1 MKPHFNVVGAAII
14 KDGKVLALRRSD
26 GNESVIHK
34 FEFAGGKVKKGET
47 DKQALIRECW
57 EELELEIEV
66 GELLNTI
73 EYEYS
78 DCTIS
83 LSVYFAKPLSEYTIK
98 VHEEDKW
105 LDPADLDPMDWA
117 PADGAFLMIL
127 KNGQIKTVDAST
139 PKDFEIIRSIS
150 QSVMHEA
157 YDEKTADG
165 QIDYM
170 IDRFLSDESIL
181 ENIRTKQYVYQ
192 IIYYN
197 SEVAGFYAYCPAQQ
211 YSPDLQEGTYVSK
224 LYILEFARGKRIT
237 SKQLSV
243 LRRPVYMSVKYDDAQ
258 TISICKHCGF
268 RIVKSVSTDLGE
280 GYSTDDFLMKLDK

>member
-1 MKPHFNVVGAAII
+1 MKPHFDVVGAAII

-34 FEFAGGKVKKGET
+34 FEFAGGKIKDGET
-47 DKQALIRECW
+47 PKQALIRECW
-57 EELELEIEV
+57 EELSLEIET
-66 GELLNTI
+66 GEMLNSI

-78 DCTIS
+78 DCTIT
-83 LSVYFAKPLSEYTIK
+83 LSVYFVKPLSDYTVK

-117 PADGAFLMIL
+117 PADRAFLMIL
-127 KNGQIKTVDAST
+127 KSGYIKTAEAKT
-139 PKDFEIIRSIS
+139 AKEFEIIRSIS
-150 QSVMHEA
+150 QSVMHDA
-157 YDEKTADG
+157 YDEKTPDG

-181 ENIRTKQYVYQ
+181 ENIAEKQYVYQ

-197 SEVAGFYAYCPAQQ
+197 GEVGGYCAYCPAQY
-211 YSPDLQEGTYVSK
+211 YSEEYTEGTYISK

-237 SKQLSV
+237 SKLLSI
-243 LRRPVYMSVKYDDAQ
+243 LRRPIYMSVKRDDAQ
-258 TISICKHCGF
+258 TINISKHCGF
-268 RIVKSVSTDLGE
+268 RIVQATTTDLGE
-280 GYSTDDFLMKLDK
+280 GYSTEDFLMKLDQ

>member
-1 MKPHFNVVGAAII
+1 MKPHFDVVGAAII

-34 FEFAGGKVKKGET
+34 FEFAGGKIKEGET
-47 DKQALIRECW
+47 PKQALIRECW
-57 EELELEIEV
+57 EELSLDIAI
-66 GELLNTI
+66 GEMLNSI

-78 DCTIS
+78 DCTIT
-83 LSVYFAKPLSEYTIK
+83 LSVYFAKPLSDYAVK

-117 PADGAFLMIL
+117 PADRAFLMIL
-127 KNGQIKTVDAST
+127 KSGYIKTVDAKT
-139 PKDFEIIRSIS
+139 AKEFDIIRSIS
-150 QSVMHEA
+150 QSVMHHA
-157 YDEKTADG
+157 YDEKTPDG

-181 ENIRTKQYVYQ
+181 ENIAKKEYVYQ

-197 SEVAGFYAYCPAQQ
+197 GEVAGYCAYCPAQY
-211 YSPDLQEGTYVSK
+211 YSAEYTEGTYVSK

-237 SKQLSV
+237 SKLLSI
-243 LRRPVYMSVKYDDAQ
+243 LRRPIYMSVKRDDTQ
-258 TISICKHCGF
+258 TINISKHCGF
-268 RIVKSVSTDLGE
+268 RIVQATSTDLGE
-280 GYSTDDFLMKLDK
+280 GYSTEDFLMKLDQ

>member
-34 FEFAGGKVKKGET
+34 YEFAGGKIKDGET
-47 DKQALIRECW
+47 HKQALIRECW
-57 EELELEIEV
+57 EELSLEIEV
-66 GELLNTI
+66 GELLNSI

-78 DCTIS
+78 DCTVT
-83 LSVYFAKPLSEYTIK
+83 LSIYFAKPLSEYTVK

-117 PADGAFLMIL
+117 PADRAFLMIL
-127 KNGQIKTVDAST
+127 KSGHIKTVDAT
-139 PKDFEIIRSIS
+139 TAKEFDIIRSIS
-150 QSVMHEA
+150 QSVMHDA
-157 YDEKTADG
+157 YDEKTPNG

-170 IDRFLSDESIL
+170 IDRFLSDENIL
-181 ENIRTKQYVYQ
+181 ENIAKKEYVYR

-197 SEVAGFYAYCPAQQ
+197 SEVAGYCAYCPAQN
-211 YSPDLQEGTYVSK
+211 YSADCPEGTFLSK

-237 SKQLSV
+237 SKLLST
-243 LRRPVYMSVKYDDAQ
+243 LRRPVYMTVKRDDAQ
-258 TISICKHCGF
+258 TVNISKHCGF
-268 RIVKSVSTDLGE
+268 RIVQTLSTDIGA
-280 GYSTDDFLMKLDK
+280 GYSTDDFLMKLDL